1 MNPFLSA
8 MSPYP
13 VLSTILLAL
22 LATSCSKK
30 ETRQKSAPP
39 PPTVEFV
46 HPVRQDIVSWD
57 EYNGRLEA
65 IDSVEV
71 RARVSGLLEEIHF
84 TDGQKV
90 EEGDLL
96 FTLDRAP
103 FEAALKAAEAELKQA
118 RASEKLAGSNF
129 DRARQL
135 LERNA
140 IAKEEVDI
148 RQGTLAEA
156 SARVQAAEAQV
167 ETARL
172 NLGYTE
178 VRSPINGLISDNY
191 VSIGNLISGGTAQS
205 TLLTTIVSTQPIY
218 CRINADESTVLKYL
232 RLDQEGKRESARSRK
247 VPVEMSLDGDEGF
260 PRKGHIDFVNNAFD
274 AATATLRARAVFPND
289 DGFLLPGMFAKLRL
303 PGRGEYTATLVPEVA
318 VRSQQDLTT
327 VLTVDEENIVRS
339 RTVTLGPKHGDM
351 RVIESELPA
360 GTRVLVSG
368 LTSARPGAPA
378 NPKPAETPAPS
389 AK

>member
-1 MNPFLSA
+1 
-8 MSPYP
+8 MSSSP
-13 VLSTILLAL
+13 VVSSLLLAL
-22 LATSCSKK
+22 FVASCSKK
-30 ETRQKSAPP
+30 DDPQKSAPP

-46 HPVRQDIVSWD
+46 HPVRKDIISWD

-71 RARVSGLLEEIHF
+71 RARVSGMLEQIHF

-103 FEAALKAAEAELKQA
+103 FEAALKAAEAQLEQA
-118 RASEKLAGSNF
+118 RASEKLAQSNF
-129 DRARQL
+129 TRAQKL

-156 SARVQAAEAQV
+156 AASVQAAEAQV
-167 ETARL
+167 ETAQL

-178 VRSPINGLISDNY
+178 VRSPITGQISDRY
-191 VSIGNLISGGTAQS
+191 VSVGNLISGGTAQS
-205 TLLTTIVSTQPIY
+205 TLLTSIVSLQPIY
-218 CRINADESTVLKYL
+218 CRIDADESTVLKYL
-232 RLDQEGKRESARSRK
+232 RLDQEGKRESARTRQ
-247 VPVEMSLDGDEGF
+247 VPVEMALDGDEGF
-260 PRKGHIDFVNNAFD
+260 PRNGKVDFVNNAFD
-274 AATATLRARAVFPND
+274 PSTATLRARATFPNE

-318 VRSQQDLTT
+318 IQTQQDLTT
-327 VLTVDEENIVRS
+327 VLTVDGENTVRAQP
-339 RTVTLGPKHGDM
+339 VTLGPKHGDM
-351 RVIESELPA
+351 RVIESDLPTE
-360 GTRVLVSG
+360 TRVIVSG
-368 LTSARPGAPA
+368 LTMARPGGKV
-378 NPKPAETPAPS
+378 NPKPAESKESEAADTRQER
-389 AK
+389 